1 MEGREARWAVE
12 VWVVRRVVGA
22 TATAAAAKAEAVTE
36 AAKVAAEPA
45 LCLEARGRGW
55 AVVVW
60 AALRAAEAPVR
71 EATTAAA
78 GAGWV
83 LGRWSACG
91 RA

>member
-1 MEGREARWAVE
+1 M
-12 VWVVRRVVGA
+12 VVGVGRGVGEA
-22 TATAAAAKAEAVTE
+22 TATAAAAKAGALTA

-60 AALRAAEAPVR
+60 AARRAVEAPARV
-71 EATTAAA
+71 ATPAAA

-83 LGRWSACG
+83 LG
-91 RA
+91 